1 MRAQNRYSYRRPPE
15 ANYQV
20 GILYR
25 AGREVESGER
35 ENIVTEVFP
44 PKAHSS
50 LLHVICR
57 PAHPLF
63 ASDLLTARGD
73 MLTYDASHTTT
84 SQAAFNA
91 EVLKLRK
98 FATRFTNDVITR
110 ADGASSATEGVLLSM

>member
-1 MRAQNRYSYRRPPE
+1 
-15 ANYQV
+15 
-20 GILYR
+20 
-25 AGREVESGER
+25 
-35 ENIVTEVFP
+35 
-44 PKAHSS
+44 
-50 LLHVICR
+50 
-57 PAHPLF
+57 
-63 ASDLLTARGD
+63 